1 MGIIGYIFISIAAL
15 LLILVA
21 VVIIRTLTFKPK
33 KTTIVTQTNEEKYDG
48 DKAVSNLQELIRCK
62 TISYRDT
69 SLEDD
74 AEFEKLINLL
84 PKLYP
89 NVTKKCHLMRFEGR
103 GLLFKWEGKSH
114 DAPSVMMAHYD
125 VVPVNEEDWER
136 DPFDPVIING
146 EMWGRGTV
154 DTKITFNGAMTAADQ
169 LISEGFVP
177 ENDIYF
183 AFSGSEETN
192 GQGAPSIVDYFE
204 KNNINLAL
212 VVDEGGAVVEGV
224 FPGVSRPCALVGI
237 AEKGMINVEYTNKSR
252 GGHASSPKP
261 HTPVG
266 ILSKACTKVESH
278 PFKMKIS
285 EPVKIL
291 FDLLGRHTSFAVRM
305 IFANLWLFKPA
316 LNLLTKLVGGEI
328 NAILRTTCA
337 FTQMKGSNAENVIP
351 PEASMVSNLR
361 LIPGDTIDSAIDYL
375 KKTINDDSIEIKV
388 INGMNPSRVSKVD
401 CSAYEKVETAIVSTW
416 KETIVVPYLMV
427 ACSDSRHYGRISDKV
442 YRFSAADFTNDE
454 RKGIHGN
461 NERIRI
467 DVVKRAVEF
476 YLRLLKQC

>member
-1 MGIIGYIFISIAAL
+1 METGIIILIALAA
-15 LLILVA
+15 ILVA
-21 VVIIRTLTFKPK
+21 IITIVIIRTLLFTPK
-33 KTTIVTQTNEEKYDG
+33 KSTIIPQTNEEIFDG
-48 DKAVSNLQELIRCK
+48 DKAVSNLQELIKCK
-62 TISYRDT
+62 TISYRDS

-74 AEFEKLINLL
+74 AEFEKLINVL

-89 NVTKKCHLMRFEGR
+89 NFIKKCSLTKFGGR

-114 DAPSVMMAHYD
+114 EAPSVMMAHYD
-125 VVPVNEEDWER
+125 VVPVNEAEWER

-154 DTKITFNGAMTAADQ
+154 DTKITFNGALTAAEQ
-169 LISEGFVP
+169 LISEGYIP
-177 ENDIYF
+177 ENDVYF
-183 AFSGSEETN
+183 AFSGSEEVN
-192 GQGAPSIVDYFE
+192 GEGAPQIVDYFE

-224 FPGVSRPCALVGI
+224 FPGVKNPCALVGI
-237 AEKGMINVEYTNKSR
+237 AEKGMINVKYVNKSR

-266 ILSKACTKVESH
+266 ILSRACTKVESH

-285 EPVKIL
+285 EPAKIL
-291 FDLLGRHTSFAVRM
+291 FDSLGRHTSFPLRM
-305 IFANLWLFKPA
+305 LFANLWLFKPA
-316 LNLLTKLVGGEI
+316 LNLFTKLTGGEI

-337 FTQMKGSNAENVIP
+337 FTQMKGSSAENVIP
-351 PEASMVSNLR
+351 PEASMVSNMR
-361 LIPGDTIDSAIDYL
+361 LIPGDTIDSAIAYL
-375 KKTINDDSIEIKV
+375 KKTINDDSVEISV

-401 CSAYEKVETAIVSTW
+401 CEAYDKVAKSIVSTW
-416 KETIVVPYLMV
+416 KGSIVVPYLMV

-442 YRFSAADFTNDE
+442 YRFSAADFSNEE
-454 RKGIHGN
+454 RAGIHGN